1 MAKKTAAEK
10 LLQIAI
16 NSYIDS
22 WNSTAIVSCLLH
34 LKPEK
39 CRWLFSLFFFF
50 KLAHSHCKHLKDP
63 MLWIS
68 AQCQRGIG
76 FLLLRGL
83 GG

>member
-1 MAKKTAAEK
+1 MQVAFFPF
-10 LLQIAI
+10 L
-16 NSYIDS
+16 
-22 WNSTAIVSCLLH
+22 
-34 LKPEK
+34 
-39 CRWLFSLFFFF
+39 FFF

-68 AQCQRGIG
+68 AQCQGGIG